1 MADQDLR
8 EIVWGEVSGL
18 SAKDGSDQTLA
29 RLEAV
34 VAKLAVATKG
44 KGLDKDFKRKLA
56 PRGSEEQALA
66 AYNALK
72 TTVDQV
78 EAGTFGPPDVPLPNR
93 AVLWEINESGMPP
106 RDHSPPKAA
115 AWIFET
121 GAAHGGDFVAGS
133 GQDARTYRLFESAT
147 ASTGDDLPYISSY
160 TSFGVPT
167 PAKARHWYQSL
178 NWGIGLFGATLFFI
192 ALFNVLWT
200 AISFSQAFD
209 LMTNRQQGY
218 VGKFTAGDGRPPLPN
233 CPDNASNT
241 VKPFCLTPEEGVY
254 DDAGV
259 LMQRKSDT
267 EKTDAAKLRNAK
279 LDTFATVIGPQCVKL
294 LTDRAKEE
302 ISKRKSQTILDPL
315 QGDDRTKSLICLT
328 ILGAALQF
336 SSDYLVI
343 QVQDNNWFSKYVGT
357 ALRSILAFALT
368 WHVPNNAAEN
378 VSLGM
383 PTAFMIFG
391 VILVLIGLGRGIMGT
406 PLGVLISPQN
416 RYSLA
421 LAQVTFWTVL
431 VLTSVVAIAVFNAGL
446 VSEQMRYFLPATN
459 ADAPAA
465 IKNGFFPD
473 IPPGIWAVLGITLST
488 TVLSTWIKSLKG
500 TVQEAEADLSVADA
514 TRDANKNVFFTTP
527 TEKRSDEH
535 SASIAD
541 WFLGEDAGK
550 TDRID
555 ISRVQMVLVTAGLLA
570 TYGHAIFASFRNLP
584 TPEILLAIQ
593 SLTVLIPG
601 LPIVGATM
609 AIMLSVS
616 HATYLVAKAA
626 DKPEADPKKGPK

>member
-1 MADQDLR
+1 MADQDSH

-18 SAKDGSDQTLA
+18 SAKDGNDQTLT

-44 KGLDKDFKRKLA
+44 KGLDKSFRRKLA
-56 PRGSEEQALA
+56 PRASEKRALA
-66 AYNALK
+66 AYNAL
-72 TTVDQV
+72 TMTVDQV

-106 RDHSPPKAA
+106 RDHPPPKAA
-115 AWIFET
+115 SWIFET
-121 GAAHGGDFVAGS
+121 GATHGGDFVAGS
-133 GQDARTYRLFESAT
+133 GQDARTYRLFESTT

-160 TSFGVPT
+160 TSFGVPS
-167 PAKARHWYQSL
+167 PAKARHWYQSP
-178 NWGIGLFGATLFFI
+178 NWWIGLFGAAVFFL

-200 AISFSQAFD
+200 ATSFSQAFD

-233 CPDNASNT
+233 CPDNASND
-241 VKPFCLTPEEGVY
+241 VKPFCLTPEEAKYDGVGVLIDRKTDKAK
-254 DDAGV
+254 DDA
-259 LMQRKSDT
+259 
-267 EKTDAAKLRNAK
+267 ANLRNDK

-294 LTDRAKEE
+294 LTDRARNEVAV
-302 ISKRKSQTILDPL
+302 RKSQTILDPL
-315 QGDDRTKSLICLT
+315 QGDARTKSLICLT
-328 ILGAALQF
+328 ILGAALEF
-336 SSDYLVI
+336 SSNYLVI
-343 QVQDNNWFSKYVGT
+343 QVQDNNWFSKYVGS
-357 ALRSILAFALT
+357 ALRYIIAFALS
-368 WHVPNNAAEN
+368 WHVPSNAAEN

-383 PTAFMIFG
+383 PTALMIFG
-391 VILVLIGLGRGIMGT
+391 VILVLVGLGRGIMGT

-421 LAQVTFWTVL
+421 LAQVTCWTVL

-446 VSEQMRYFLPATN
+446 VSEQMRYFLPASN
-459 ADAPAA
+459 DVAPTA

-473 IPPGIWAVLGITLST
+473 IPTGIWAVLGITLST

-500 TVQEAEADLSVADA
+500 TLPEADFSVAGA
-514 TRDANKNVFFTTP
+514 TRGAERNVFFTTP
-527 TEKRSDEH
+527 TETRSDEH
-535 SASIAD
+535 SASVAD
-541 WFLGEDAGK
+541 WFLSEDAGK

-626 DKPEADPKKGPK
+626 DKP

>member
-115 AWIFET
+115 SWIFET
-121 GAAHGGDFVAGS
+121 GATHGGDFVAGS

-147 ASTGDDLPYISSY
+147 APTGDDLPYISSY
-160 TSFGVPT
+160 TSFGVPR
-167 PAKARHWYQSL
+167 PAKARHWYQNA
-178 NWGIGLFGATLFFI
+178 NWWIGLFGAALFFL

-233 CPDNASNT
+233 CPDNASNG
-241 VKPFCLTPEEGVY
+241 VKPFCLTPEEAMY
-254 DDAGV
+254 DGAGV
-259 LMQRKSDT
+259 LIERKT
-267 EKTDAAKLRNAK
+267 NKEKADAAGLRSAK

-302 ISKRKSQTILDPL
+302 VSKRKSQTFLDPL
-315 QGDDRTKSLICLT
+315 QGDARTTNLICLT
-328 ILGAALQF
+328 ILGAALEF

-357 ALRSILAFALT
+357 ALRYILAFALS

-383 PTAFMIFG
+383 PAAFMIFG
-391 VILVLIGLGRGIMGT
+391 VILVLVGLGRGIMGT

-446 VSEQMRYFLPATN
+446 VSEQMRYFLPASN
-459 ADAPAA
+459 DAPTA

-473 IPPGIWAVLGITLST
+473 IPAGIWAVLGITLST

-500 TVQEAEADLSVADA
+500 TVPEADFGVAGA
-514 TRDANKNVFFTTP
+514 TRDTDKIAFFRTP
-527 TEKRSDEH
+527 TETRSDEH
-535 SASIAD
+535 GASIAD
-541 WFLGEDAGK
+541 WFLGEDTGK

-593 SLTVLIPG
+593 SLSVLIPR

-626 DKPEADPKKGPK
+626 DKPETDPKKDPK